1 MTADEIKVPAWLHRI
16 IIGRKGAALTELTKP
31 FPGTSVDFDEDAELV
46 RIEGPPAEV
55 CSITQVAQSHSP
67 VSLSL
72 VALFTR
78 SLHSL

>member
-55 CSITQVAQSHSP
+55 G
-67 VSLSL
+67 
-72 VALFTR
+72 
-78 SLHSL
+78 